1 MTDRKKRFLDQP
13 ENVDRLWRYFLIGC
27 TLVASLDIL
36 GVLGLGWHRHVSLFF
51 EGLPGFYPIW
61 GFAVIVV
68 LIILAKRLR
77 RIVMR
82 SEDYYDGD

>member
-1 MTDRKKRFLDQP
+1 MTDRKKRFLDRP

-27 TLVASLDIL
+27 TIVASLDIL
-36 GVLGLGWHRHVSLFF
+36 GVLGFGWHRHVSLFF